1 MTRAAG
7 PPGLVQPAGESR
19 IGDHFRMKSYFF
31 VTAAAISMVLVL
43 TAVAGAVTGNYD
55 RLAWCAAA
63 IANLPLPLFWL
74 RLKFARVPRTSRDLP
89 LLIFISAAGS
99 VVALWQVLLS
109 RSAEWQPAAIAVVG
123 TGLLLLYVFWYSR
136 FGRVPNARLAIRNKL
151 PEFTLADLDGREVK
165 ASEFL
170 GTPTVW
176 VFYRGNW
183 DPFCI
188 AQVHEIASRHSE
200 LERLGVQLNLVSSQP
215 EDRVR
220 ELAAELVPPVR
231 FLVDRNAEAAR
242 ILDIAEIYSLPP
254 GAAGYAA
261 SGAMPTTI
269 VTSASGTILFADE
282 TDNYRVRPEPDI
294 YISILR
300 RAGAAAQ

>member
-1 MTRAAG
+1 
-7 PPGLVQPAGESR
+7 
-19 IGDHFRMKSYFF
+19 MKSYFF
-31 VTAAAISMVLVL
+31 VTAAAISTVLVL
-43 TAVAGAVTGNYD
+43 TAIAGAITGNYD
-55 RLAWCAAA
+55 RLAWFAAA
-63 IANLPLPLFWL
+63 VANLPLPLFWL

-89 LLIFISAAGS
+89 LLIFVSAAGS
-99 VVALWQVLLS
+99 IVALWQVLLT
-109 RSAEWQPAAIAVVG
+109 RSADWQPAAIAVAG
-123 TGLLLLYVFWYSR
+123 TALLLLYVFWYSR

-151 PEFTLADLDGREVK
+151 PEFTLTDLEGRQVK

-188 AQVHEIASRHSE
+188 AQVHEIASRHAD
-200 LERLGVQLNLVSSQP
+200 LEKLGVQLNLVSSQP

-220 ELAAELVPPVR
+220 ELAAELAAPLR
-231 FLVDRNAEAAR
+231 FLVDRNAEVANA
-242 ILDIAEIYSLPP
+242 LDIAERHPIPP
-254 GAAGYAA
+254 GAAGYTA

-269 VTSASGTILFADE
+269 VTNASGTILFADE
-282 TDNYRVRPEPDI
+282 TDNYRVRPEPDM

-300 RAGAAAQ
+300 RAGAVAQ